1 MTLPDERANA
11 IQQARRFLL
20 QLMDPRE
27 TPRIPRAVR
36 MEARARLK
44 HFPTDLD
51 LERLADAAPEVV
63 SLPYKLSA
71 PKTIHEHD
79 FTKAGAR
86 AFLHATGM
94 HRKDGKLKARFR

>member
-11 IQQARRFLL
+11 IRQARRFLL

-44 HFPTDLD
+44 HYPTDLD
-51 LERLADAAPEVV
+51 LERISDACPSVV
-63 SLPYKLSA
+63 AIGYRMGDSGCIRQHYFA
-71 PKTIHEHD
+71 
-79 FTKAGAR
+79 
-86 AFLHATGM
+86 
-94 HRKDGKLKARFR
+94 RKDA